1 MAQWSQKVQQQKKMK
16 QTEEVTEHRRP
27 LLELAIKRRLAA
39 MHLLRKNGWH
49 VRAVLHLPVEWHSR
63 DIVVCEDDVALLEVD
78 FLVEMPGSAFMIV
91 RGIESLERKS
101 IGMR

>member
-1 MAQWSQKVQQQKKMK
+1 VS
-16 QTEEVTEHRRP
+16 
-27 LLELAIKRRLAA
+27 
-39 MHLLRKNGWH
+39 
-49 VRAVLHLPVEWHSR
+49 
-63 DIVVCEDDVALLEVD
+63 EDDVALLEVD